1 MRSIDWIKLSSV
13 RNLCFLCS
21 VVIVLLRS
29 GIVLREGPPEI
40 VKLLCSI
47 WFRAASLEGA
57 VIYEATKESL
67 HLRMKSYMCAFS
79 FPPGDS

>member
-1 MRSIDWIKLSSV
+1 
-13 RNLCFLCS
+13 
-21 VVIVLLRS
+21 
-29 GIVLREGPPEI
+29 VLRDGPPEI

-79 FPPGDS
+79 FLPGDS